1 MNHRNT
7 PKGFSLIEL
16 MITIAIIGIL
26 AAVVYPSYIDSVTR
40 SNRSEA
46 QRELVKIAN
55 LQEQF
60 YVDFRRYTND
70 MTELGLTVN
79 SEGAYITDQENYSID
94 GSINGST
101 FSLTAGALGFQKIN
115 DSTCIALFITETGA
129 KTPIDCWE

>member
-1 MNHRNT
+1 MKHK
-7 PKGFSLIEL
+7 PLIKGFSLIEL

-60 YVDFRRYTND
+60 YIDFRRYTSD
-70 MTELGLTVN
+70 MNELGLG
-79 SEGAYITDQENYSID
+79 EEPYITDQGNYTIDGGID
-94 GSINGST
+94 GST
-101 FSLTAGALGFQKIN
+101 FTLTADALGTQKTN
-115 DSTCIALFITETGA
+115 DSACDAISITNTGA
-129 KTPIDCWE
+129 RTPSSCWE